1 MHDAQTQQWL
11 WFHEPVQLHVASDIE
26 SVSTVLETVE
36 REAHAHHLYAAGFV
50 AYEAA
55 PAFDSA
61 FVTKPAGNFP
71 LVWFGLYRQPEI
83 ITLPAITDAVIPEF
97 SWQRSISEADYRSA
111 LDHVKECIRR
121 GETYQ
126 VNYSFRLQAPAAF
139 GSATSTDL
147 TPWAFFL
154 HMIRAQGSG
163 YGAFVQTEG
172 WAIASASP
180 ELFFQRTGRELISK
194 PMKGTAPRGL
204 WFEDDQAQ
212 AEGLRHSEKNQAEN
226 LMIVDM
232 VRNDMGQ
239 IADIGSVTV
248 PHLFEVEQY
257 PTLWQMTSTVR
268 CTTDASL
275 TEIFRALF
283 PAASITGAPK
293 ARTMQIIAE
302 LETSPRHIYTGTIGY
317 IRPNGDAQFN
327 VAIRT
332 VLSDRPQPPQL
343 PHAEYG
349 VGGGIVWDSE
359 KASEFQECFT
369 KARILTHC
377 PPDFDLLESL
387 LWTPQD
393 GYFLLEQHL
402 QRLLKSA
409 RYFGRHVDI
418 AQLHQDCAAFVKTML
433 PQPHKVRLQ
442 VQQSGE
448 ILLQA
453 QPLEPF
459 NTPYSLPLARYPVNP
474 NHPFLYHKTTYRQV
488 YQQAIAA
495 ARAQD
500 VLLWNDRHEL
510 TESCIANLVVEWDGQ
525 LVTPPLSCGLLPGVY
540 RSYLLE
546 QGKIVERVVRVEDL
560 PKCSRVFLINSVRG
574 LWEVDLEPWKKAL

>member
-1 MHDAQTQQWL
+1 MKFGESPNSVILHDAQSQQWL
-11 WFHEPVQLHVASDIE
+11 RFREPVQIHCTSDIA
-26 SVSTVLETVE
+26 SVLAVLETVE
-36 REAHAHHLYAAGFV
+36 REVQTHHLYAAGFV
-50 AYEAA
+50 AYEAS
-55 PAFDSA
+55 PAFDPALVTNSA
-61 FVTKPAGNFP
+61 GAFP
-71 LVWFGLYRQPEI
+71 LVWFGLYQQPEI
-83 ITLPAITDAVIPEF
+83 VTLPAIAHPTPPEF
-97 SWQRSISEADYRSA
+97 TWQRSVSETDYRTA
-111 LDHVKECIRR
+111 LDQVKQYIHQ

-126 VNYSFRLQAPAAF
+126 VNYSFRLRSPLAI
-139 GSATSTDL
+139 S
-147 TPWAFFL
+147 PWDFFL
-154 HMIRAQGSG
+154 QMIRAQGDG
-163 YGAFVQTEG
+163 YGAFVETEE

-204 WFEDDQAQ
+204 WWEDDQAQ
-212 AEGLRHSEKNQAEN
+212 AKALRQSEKNQAEN

-268 CTTDASL
+268 CTTDATL

-293 ARTMQIIAE
+293 ARTMQIIAD
-302 LETSPRHIYTGTIGY
+302 LETAPRHIYTGTIGY

-332 VLSDRPQPPQL
+332 VLSDRPPHPQT
-343 PHAEYG
+343 PQAEYG
-349 VGGGIVWDSE
+349 VGGGVVWDSE
-359 KASEFQECFT
+359 KTSEFQECFT
-369 KARILTHC
+369 KTRILTHC

-402 QRLLKSA
+402 QRLVNSA
-409 RYFGRHVDI
+409 HYFGRQVDL
-418 AQLHQDCAAFVKTML
+418 AQLRQDFAALAKTL
-433 PQPHKVRLQ
+433 TSRPHKVRVQ

-448 ILLQA
+448 IQLQA
-453 QPLEPF
+453 QSLEPF
-459 NTPYSLPLARYPVNP
+459 STPYRLSLARDPVDSSN
-474 NHPFLYHKTTYRQV
+474 PFLYHKTTYRRV
-488 YQQAIAA
+488 YEEAIAHA
-495 ARAQD
+495 PTPD

-510 TESCIANLVVEWDGQ
+510 TESCIANLVVEWDGE
-525 LVTPPLSCGLLPGVY
+525 LVTPPLASGLLPGVY
-540 RSYLLE
+540 RAYLLE
-546 QGKIVERVVRVEDL
+546 QGKISERVIRVEDL
-560 PKCSRVFLINSVRG
+560 AQCSRLFLINSVRG
-574 LWEVDLEPWKKAL
+574 LWEVSL

>member
-1 MHDAQTQQWL
+1 MKFGHPNSVILHDAQTQQWL
-11 WFHEPVQLHVASDIE
+11 RFQRPVQLHVASDSA
-26 SVSTVLETVE
+26 SVLTVLETVE
-36 REAHAHHLYAAGFV
+36 QEVKAQGLYAAGFV

-55 PAFDSA
+55 AAFDSA

-71 LVWFGLYRQPEI
+71 LVWFGLYQQPEV
-83 ITLPAITDAVIPEF
+83 ITLPTLADPVTPEL
-97 SWQRSISEADYRSA
+97 SWQRSISEADYRAA
-111 LDHVKECIRR
+111 LDQVKDCIRQ

-126 VNYSFRLQAPAAF
+126 VNYSFRLRSPMAI
-139 GSATSTDL
+139 S
-147 TPWAFFL
+147 PWDFFL
-154 HMIRAQGSG
+154 QMIRAQGSG
-163 YGAFVQTEG
+163 YGAFVETEE

-204 WFEDDQAQ
+204 WWEDDQAQ
-212 AEGLRHSEKNQAEN
+212 AKGLRQSEKNQAEN

-248 PHLFEVEQY
+248 PKLFEVEQY

-268 CTTDASL
+268 CTTDATL

-293 ARTMQIIAE
+293 ARTMEIIADME
-302 LETSPRHIYTGTIGY
+302 SAPRHIYTGTIGY

-332 VLSDRPQPPQL
+332 VLSDRPSSPQPPQ
-343 PHAEYG
+343 AEYG
-349 VGGGIVWDSE
+349 VGGGVVWDSE
-359 KASEFQECFT
+359 KTSEFQECFT

-402 QRLLKSA
+402 QRLLNSA
-409 RYFGRHVDI
+409 RYFGRQVDI
-418 AQLHQDCAAFVKTML
+418 AQLRQDCAALAKTL
-433 PQPHKVRLQ
+433 TPQPHKVRVQ
-442 VQQSGE
+442 VPQLGE
-448 ILLQA
+448 IQLQA
-453 QPLEPF
+453 QVLEPLSS
-459 NTPYSLPLARYPVNP
+459 PYRLSLAREPVDSGN
-474 NHPFLYHKTTYRQV
+474 PFLYHKTTYRRV
-488 YQQAIAA
+488 YEEAIAQA
-495 ARAQD
+495 PTRD

-510 TESCIANLVVEWDGQ
+510 TESCIANLVVEWDGE
-525 LVTPPLSCGLLPGVY
+525 LVTPPLSCGLLSGVY
-540 RSYLLE
+540 RAYLLE
-546 QGKIVERVVRVEDL
+546 QGKISERVIRVEDL
-560 PKCSRVFLINSVRG
+560 PKCSRLFLINSVRG
-574 LWEVDLEPWKKAL
+574 LWEASL